1 MTCSKF
7 SKIAAARGIYLRR
20 ECERILAR
28 KNISDANL
36 GIGLVLISREKQLC
50 KNLCIEIL
58 VCSQKVVFLIICF

>member
-7 SKIAAARGIYLRR
+7 SNIAAARGIYQRR

-36 GIGLVLISREKQLC
+36 GIGLALISREKQLC
-50 KNLCIEIL
+50 
-58 VCSQKVVFLIICF
+58 